1 MTKYITAGVS
11 RNNKG
16 VWKVRYSTLNIDDTM
31 FRQMKADNTDNFYV
45 DLPHPMERDAVA
57 AYLLTLEDFS
67 GNADRRSV
75 LEATVAKKA
84 PRAAK
89 PTKMAKAVVG
99 AAVKTAAKTKQSL
112 AA

>member
-16 VWKVRYSTLNIDDTM
+16 TWKVRYSTLSVEDTM
-31 FRQMKADNTDNFYV
+31 FRQMKADNTDNYYV
-45 DLPHPMERDAVA
+45 ALPEPMERDAVA
-57 AYLLTLEDFS
+57 QYLLTLEDFS
-67 GNADRRSV
+67 SNADRRSV

-84 PRAAK
+84 PKPAK
-89 PTKMAKAVVG
+89 VAKAAKAVVG
-99 AAVKTAAKTKQSL
+99 KAQPKQAL

>member
-1 MTKYITAGVS
+1 MTKYVTAGVS

-16 VWKVRYSTLNIDDTM
+16 TWKVRYSTLSVEDTM
-31 FRQMKADNTDNFYV
+31 FRQMKADNTDNHYV
-45 DLPHPMERDAVA
+45 ALPEPMEREDIPK
-57 AYLLTLEDFS
+57 YLLTLEDFN

-84 PRAAK
+84 PRAPK
-89 PTKMAKAVVG
+89 TPKAVVG
-99 AAVKTAAKTKQSL
+99 KTQAKTKQAL